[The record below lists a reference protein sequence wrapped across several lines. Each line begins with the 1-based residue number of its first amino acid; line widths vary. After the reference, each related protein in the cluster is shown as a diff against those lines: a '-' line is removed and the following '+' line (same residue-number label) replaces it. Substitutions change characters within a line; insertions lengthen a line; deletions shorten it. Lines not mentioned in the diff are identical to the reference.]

1 MQLLTLCLSLIDN
14 ETEQHKF
21 EKLYWKYKNLL
32 YHCVRKRLN
41 DEHLVEDA
49 VSNTFLY
56 VAQNMQMIDDVESG
70 KTRNLLVIIAERA
83 AINLYKKQ
91 QREYNRTVSVDEVTD
106 MAQKSNM
113 ELAYQVKE
121 AMKQLP
127 EDYQQAMILRYAE
140 GYTNREIAQEMQEF
154 IEKVKRGEI
163 KQKRVSLGWQY
174 HTRNGLVAVLLC
186 FIMTFLAVPE
196 AVIAGY
202 HKLVE
207 VIEIVVTEYTEYHYN
222 SQESSD
228 SEFEQITF
236 EYLPEGFTETDVFQK
251 ERLYSVVFRK
261 NEQYF
266 SLEQSIL
273 TEEDGL
279 RYIVDTENAEV
290 DQRYIGHEEV
300 QLILKDE
307 SFNYI
312 WLHEKYL
319 ITGQS
324 NLSADEIME
333 ILEQT
338 TLKE

>member
-1 MQLLTLCLSLIDN
+1 MKLNDDILRSAATLLRD
-14 ETEQHKF
+14 
-21 EKLYWKYKNLL
+21 EKLEALS
-32 YHCVRKRLN
+32 
-41 DEHLVEDA
+41 DE
-49 VSNTFLY
+49 N
-56 VAQNMQMIDDVESG
+56 
-70 KTRNLLVIIAERA
+70 
-83 AINLYKKQ
+83 
-91 QREYNRTVSVDEVTD
+91 EYSAHIFSDEF
-106 MAQKSNM
+106 
-113 ELAYQVKE
+113 E
-121 AMKQLP
+121 
-127 EDYQQAMILRYAE
+127 
-140 GYTNREIAQEMQEF
+140 QEMQEF

-186 FIMTFLAVPE
+186 VIMTFLAVPE

-324 NLSADEIME
+324 NLSADEIIK
-333 ILEQT
+333 ILEKI
-338 TLKE
+338 TLKQ